1 MHSQTEIVYF
11 RPSNRL
17 YPERGG
23 QGGEYGTSLLFTDMQ
38 RIPVR
43 TSDKLH
49 RFLKVEGAD

>member
-23 QGGEYGTSLLFTDMQ
+23 QGGEYGTSLLFTGMQ

-49 RFLKVEGAD
+49 RF

>member
-23 QGGEYGTSLLFTDMQ
+23 QGGEYIYGTSLLFTDMQ

-43 TSDKLH
+43 TSDTLH
-49 RFLKVEGAD
+49 RF